1 MKLNEIRDNLGARNK
16 YKRVGRGEGSG
27 IGKTCGRGV
36 KGQGARSGV
45 SMEGFEGGQTPLYM
59 RLPKR
64 GFNNIF
70 RLLRAELTLGQ
81 LQEAI
86 DSKKLDP
93 KAEINVDLLK
103 NVGLIWNKAEFVKL
117 LATGEITSAVNLVV
131 SKASKGAVAAIEKAK
146 GTVKQTASV

>member
-70 RLLRAELTLGQ
+70 RLLRAEITLGQ

-86 DSKKLDP
+86 DSKKIDP

-103 NVGLIWNKAEFVKL
+103 SVGLVWNKAEFVKL
-117 LATGEITSAVNLVV
+117 LASGEIKTAVNLVV

-146 GTVKQTASV
+146 GTVKQTASE

>member
-70 RLLRAELTLGQ
+70 RLLRAEITLGQ

-86 DSKKLDP
+86 DSKKIDP

-103 NVGLIWNKAEFVKL
+103 GVGLVWNKAEFVKL
-117 LATGEITSAVNLVV
+117 LASGEIKTAVNLVV

-146 GTVKQTASV
+146 GTVKQTASE